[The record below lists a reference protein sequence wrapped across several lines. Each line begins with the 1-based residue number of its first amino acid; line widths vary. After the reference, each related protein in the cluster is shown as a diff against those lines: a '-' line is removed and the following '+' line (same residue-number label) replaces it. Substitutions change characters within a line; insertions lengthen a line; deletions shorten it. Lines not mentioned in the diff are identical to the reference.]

1 MNQPR
6 SLSRREAVQRMLAA
20 AATVSILDARAFGVA
35 GLPTSIGT
43 DPNLHKKI
51 IPWERVL
58 TDAEM
63 KTVTAL
69 CDAIIPAD
77 EKSPAASA
85 LGVPDFIN
93 EWVSAPYPAQAA
105 DRKEVRDGIQWID
118 QEAQRR
124 FGAAGDG
131 KAPVKGFAD
140 LSEEQKHA
148 ICDDICYLPKAKL
161 EYKQA
166 AAFFAKMRNLTAG
179 GFYTTPEGWK
189 DIGYVGNTPMT
200 EFPGPPPEVLKHLGL
215 E

>member
-20 AATVSILDARAFGVA
+20 AATVSILDARAFGVP
-35 GLPTSIGT
+35 GLPTSIGS
-43 DPNLHKKI
+43 DPNLHQKI

-69 CDAIIPAD
+69 CDTIIPAD
-77 EKSPAASA
+77 DKSPAASA

-93 EWVSAPYPAQAA
+93 EWVSAPYPAQVA

-118 QEAQRR
+118 QEAQKR
-124 FGAAGDG
+124 FGATA
-131 KAPVKGFAD
+131 KGFSD
-140 LSEEQKHA
+140 LTEEQKHA
-148 ICDDICYLPKAKL
+148 ICEDICYLPKAAP
-161 EYKQA
+161 EFKQA
-166 AAFFAKMRNLTAG
+166 AGFFAKMRNLTAG

-189 DIGYVGNTPMT
+189 DIGYVGNTPMA